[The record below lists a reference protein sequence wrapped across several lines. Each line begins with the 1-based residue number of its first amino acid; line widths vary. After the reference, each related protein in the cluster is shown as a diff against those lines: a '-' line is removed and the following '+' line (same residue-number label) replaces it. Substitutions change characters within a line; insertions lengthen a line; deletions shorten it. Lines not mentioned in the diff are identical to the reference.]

1 MAVGHWLLNNFNFGT
16 AVVDRVEG
24 VYTPVAEKPGMQ
36 VRRSTALGTPE
47 IYFTKTIDNSRLVKA
62 NDPNRSR
69 ELRQF
74 FASVACL
81 FVLCMV
87 YALQH
92 FSAIE
97 YGYKIE
103 AQKKQREEIIE
114 TNRALRLEEASLRD
128 PERIDVLAR
137 RMGLSSPQAGQV
149 QRLEVPADVTEPMMA
164 RAANVAVVVAQ

>member
-1 MAVGHWLLNNFNFGT
+1 MAAGQWLLDTFNFGM
-16 AVVDRVEG
+16 AVERVQS
-24 VYTPVAEKPGMQ
+24 VYTPVALQPGLTA
-36 VRRSTALGTPE
+36 RRNPALGTPE
-47 IYFTKTIDNSRLVKA
+47 IYFTKSIDNSRLVKTS
-62 NDPNRSR
+62 DPQRSR
-69 ELRQF
+69 EMRQF

-81 FVLCMV
+81 FVLFMV

-103 AQKKQREEIIE
+103 AQKKQREELIE
-114 TNRALRLEEASLRD
+114 ANRALRLEEASLRD

-137 RMGLSSPQAGQV
+137 RMGLASPRVGQV
-149 QRLEVPADVTEPMMA
+149 QRLEIQPDASEPMMA